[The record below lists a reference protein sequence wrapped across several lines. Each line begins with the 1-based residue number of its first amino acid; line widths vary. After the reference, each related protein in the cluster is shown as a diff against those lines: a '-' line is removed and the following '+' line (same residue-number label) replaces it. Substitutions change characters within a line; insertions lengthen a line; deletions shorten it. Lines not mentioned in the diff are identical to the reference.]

1 MKISVIIPVYNVEK
15 YLERCIA
22 SVIGQTYRALEIF
35 LIDDGSN
42 DRSGEICDEWKQ
54 KDDRIIVIHKE
65 NAGQGVAR
73 NLALDRATGEYIVF
87 VDSDDYIEENMI
99 FGMLSAAKKHNAE
112 LVLCG
117 YKVDNGLRIKNVEIR
132 TAETILE
139 NLDLMNAYCKGDVF
153 TGPWAKMFHRRLF
166 EEIRFPAFRA
176 NEDAYIMHRL
186 LGRSNR
192 AVVLKEHYYIQDVT
206 GNSTERSSFN
216 INKVRLLDCALE
228 LRAYIRENY
237 PEYVKL
243 VAEKPAK
250 EAINLLEK
258 IYIDGAET
266 RFLEVERSLRLRLKE
281 EYDYLLA
288 NFSKADSLKEI
299 KKVLQKPQ
307 YLKRRAKRIKRKR
320 KWKRFLKNVLK
331 KIKRR

>member
-1 MKISVIIPVYNVEK
+1 MKVSVIIPVYNVEK
-15 YLERCIA
+15 YLERCIV
-22 SVIGQTYRALEIF
+22 SVVRQTYREVEIF

-42 DRSGEICDEWKQ
+42 DGSGEICDEWAK

-73 NLALDRATGEYIVF
+73 NLALDKAKGEYILF

-99 FGMLSAAKKHNAE
+99 KDMLSVAKKHNAE

-117 YKVDNGLRIKNVEIR
+117 YKVDNGLWIKNVEIR

-139 NLDLMNAYCKGDVF
+139 NLDLMNAYCKGDIF
-153 TGPWAKMFHRRLF
+153 TGPCAKLFHRRLF

-206 GNSTERSSFN
+206 GSSTERSPFN

-228 LRAYIRENY
+228 LRAYIGENY

-258 IYIDGAET
+258 MYVDEAET
-266 RFLEVERSLRLRLKE
+266 RFLEMERSLRLRLKE
-281 EYDYLLA
+281 EYDYLSA
-288 NFSKADSLKEI
+288 NFSKTDFLKEI

-307 YLKRRAKRIKRKR
+307 YLKRRAKRTRRKR
-320 KWKRFLKNVLK
+320 EWKAFLKNVLK
-331 KIKRR
+331 KFKRR